1 MLEKFLLIFHN
12 LPREL
17 IVVFVS
23 TLPIFELRGA
33 IPLGFAFN
41 FSWYKV
47 FLLAVLGN
55 LIPIPFILILL
66 EPVSGRL
73 RRFRLWSR
81 FFDWLFERARKKARE
96 VERYEFWGLSIFV
109 GIPLPMTGA
118 WTGAII
124 ASLIKMRFRKA
135 FLSISLGVLMA
146 AVVVT
151 LLVLMGKLIISLP
164 QGKA

>member
-1 MLEKFLLIFHN
+1 MLDKFLFLFHD

-17 IVVFVS
+17 IVIFVS

-33 IPLGFAFN
+33 IPLGFAFH
-41 FSWYKV
+41 FPWYKV

-73 RRFRLWSR
+73 RRFRIWR
-81 FFDWLFERARKKARE
+81 KFFDWLFERARKKARE

-135 FLSISLGVLMA
+135 FLSIALGVLMA

-151 LLVLMGKLIISLP
+151 LLVLMGRLIISLP
-164 QGKA
+164 ASKA